1 MKRAISILL
10 VLAMLLCLPLPAGAA
25 ETGTTVTVTPDKT
38 RLSPG
43 DTLTLTITASD
54 KVENLTAWQ
63 FNLSYDAT
71 IFTMGTPQVSPDAW
85 PSTVVGQPKGT
96 DEASVAISALDPG
109 SAAISLNAG
118 GMVTI
123 PFTVRSDAQLGTT
136 NFSLACETVSTYSTL
151 AEQSSQVTISQAADI
166 EIVEKQ
172 AATPYDG
179 YTVTLSGE
187 KTVNLGDKLA
197 IKATVSAK
205 DENVT
210 TYNAYDLTVSYD
222 KDKLTYESSTPADT
236 GATATDDKNGT
247 LTIRGYGGAKTFET
261 AVATLYFEAKAAGD
275 ATVKLT
281 SAKVDTSENA
291 PTSDVPDAGTGEE
304 LKITVRE
311 AYQVTLGD
319 GLKANS
325 AVAVKG
331 EDFTFSATDFANYDY
346 ELPVAKIGETTVTV
360 TDKGDGTYSIAGDA
374 ITGAISITATRAPKS
389 YAVTLEGSGSS
400 DVTGITA
407 ETKATYNTPF
417 TFTVTKAD
425 GFTYKVT
432 AKAGETELTL
442 TTGENGIYTISGT
455 DITGAITVTVVKT
468 NIAENTVAVTKPSY
482 VKGEDTAM
490 KGEDYTFTLDKD
502 DDYTYGALEV
512 TVDGKPVT
520 PTQNDDGSYTISG
533 KDITGPITISLPREE
548 AVTVAVTQYLTL
560 ENKQVM
566 WLVTVSGNVAQGS
579 VAKYD
584 GSAMYWSGDYSAYAW
599 LVISG
604 AGEEAVLATA
614 KEKVTIAEGT
624 ATTLDTSGDVNKTSK
639 TDINDAQLVYD
650 MYNKHYND
658 FGGVEMEKFLRADV
672 SHDKKLDTQ
681 DAAAI
686 ISAIKGS

>member
-38 RLSPG
+38 KLSPG
-43 DTLTLTITASD
+43 DTLNLTITVSD
-54 KVENLTAWQ
+54 KVEGLTAWQ
-63 FNLSYDAT
+63 FNLSYDAGV
-71 IFTMGTPQVSPDAW
+71 FTMGTPQVSPDAW
-85 PSTVVGQPKGT
+85 PSTVVGLSKGT
-96 DEASVAISALDPG
+96 DEASVPISALDVG

-123 PFTVRSDAQLGTT
+123 PFTVRSDAELGTT
-136 NFSLACETVSTYSTL
+136 NFSLDCETVSTYSTL

-166 EIVEKQ
+166 EIVKKET
-172 AATPYDG
+172 ATPYNG

-187 KTVNLGDKLA
+187 KTVNLGEKLA
-197 IKATVSAK
+197 VKATVSAK

-210 TYNAYDLTVSYD
+210 TYNAYDLTVTYD
-222 KDKLTYESSTPADT
+222 TGKLTYEKADLADT
-236 GATATDDKNGT
+236 GATISDANGT
-247 LTIRGYGGAKTFET
+247 LTIRGYGNDKTFET
-261 AVATLYFEAKAAGD
+261 AVATLYFQAKAAGET
-275 ATVKLT
+275 TVKLT
-281 SAKVDTSENA
+281 SAKVDISTNA
-291 PTSDVPDAGTGEE
+291 VSQNVPEAGTGEE

-311 AYQVTLGD
+311 AYTVTLGE
-319 GLKANS
+319 GLTADS
-325 AVAVKG
+325 TTAVKG
-331 EDFTFSATDFANYDY
+331 EDFTFFATDFANYDY
-346 ELPVAKIGETTVTV
+346 ALPVAKIGQTDLTVTN
-360 TDKGDGTYSIAGDA
+360 KGDGTYSIAGSL
-374 ITGAISITATRAPKS
+374 ITGPISITAIRTPKS
-389 YAVTLEGSGSS
+389 YAVTVDGSGKE

-442 TTGENGIYTISGT
+442 TTGENGTYTISGT

-468 NIAENTVAVTKPSY
+468 NIAENTVNVDKPDY
-482 VKGEDTAM
+482 VKGEATAL
-490 KGEDYTFTLDKD
+490 KGEDYTFTLDKS
-502 DDYTYGALEV
+502 DDYTYGELEV
-512 TVDGKPVT
+512 TVDGKTVT

-533 KDITGPITISLPREE
+533 KDITGPIKISLPREE

-560 ENKQVM
+560 NSQVM
-566 WLVTVSGNVAQGS
+566 WLVTVSGKVPQGS

-584 GSAMYWSGDYSAYAW
+584 GNAMYWSADYSAYAW

-604 AGEEAVLATA
+604 EGEAAVLATA
-614 KEKVTIAEGT
+614 KEKVTTAEGT
-624 ATTLDTSGDVNKTSK
+624 ATTLDTSGDVNKTGK

-650 MYNKHYND
+650 MYNKHYSD
-658 FGGVEMEKFLRADV
+658 FSGVEMEKFLRADV

>member
-1 MKRAISILL
+1 M
-10 VLAMLLCLPLPAGAA
+10 
-25 ETGTTVTVTPDKT
+25 
-38 RLSPG
+38 
-43 DTLTLTITASD
+43 
-54 KVENLTAWQ
+54 
-63 FNLSYDAT
+63 
-71 IFTMGTPQVSPDAW
+71 
-85 PSTVVGQPKGT
+85 
-96 DEASVAISALDPG
+96 
-109 SAAISLNAG
+109 
-118 GMVTI
+118 
-123 PFTVRSDAQLGTT
+123 
-136 NFSLACETVSTYSTL
+136 
-151 AEQSSQVTISQAADI
+151 
-166 EIVEKQ
+166 
-172 AATPYDG
+172 
-179 YTVTLSGE
+179 
-187 KTVNLGDKLA
+187 
-197 IKATVSAK
+197 
-205 DENVT
+205 
-210 TYNAYDLTVSYD
+210 
-222 KDKLTYESSTPADT
+222 
-236 GATATDDKNGT
+236 
-247 LTIRGYGGAKTFET
+247 
-261 AVATLYFEAKAAGD
+261 
-275 ATVKLT
+275 
-281 SAKVDTSENA
+281 
-291 PTSDVPDAGTGEE
+291 
-304 LKITVRE
+304 
-311 AYQVTLGD
+311 
-319 GLKANS
+319 
-325 AVAVKG
+325 
-331 EDFTFSATDFANYDY
+331 
-346 ELPVAKIGETTVTV
+346 
-360 TDKGDGTYSIAGDA
+360 
-374 ITGAISITATRAPKS
+374 
-389 YAVTLEGSGSS
+389 TLEGSGSS